1 MDQQDKSGQ
10 KWPKGKWRFEPS
22 IPYEGVECYWIYAG
36 TNRIGSIDGPQ
47 IEEQEAAATLCAAA
61 PELYKALAKFVEQWN
76 ACGPNSDFGRYF
88 QNVRDAAV
96 SALAKAGS
104 QQ

>member
-1 MDQQDKSGQ
+1 MDQQDKSGP
-10 KWPKGKWRFEPS
+10 KWPKGQWSFEPS

-61 PELYKALAKFVEQWN
+61 PELYEALKSCVAALNPYSDEAKE
-76 ACGPNSDFGRYF
+76 AY
-88 QNVRDAAV
+88 A
-96 SALAKAGS
+96 ALAKATGS

>member
-61 PELYKALAKFVEQWN
+61 PELYEALQWMVQR
-76 ACGPNSDFGRYF
+76 SDEGGYP
-88 QNVRDAAV
+88 DGKCLAAARA
-96 SALAKAGS
+96 ALAKATGS
-104 QQ
+104 RQ